1 MLHQK
6 LLANVCIGFLGSCI
20 LTFLII
26 LDQALP
32 MPFLPMW
39 VQIEEP
45 STLLCSSCYRHHFK
59 LAAHFPP
66 LRGWY
71 LYSFVFNEVLQS
83 KVTGFQ

>member
-45 STLLCSSCYRHHFK
+45 S
-59 LAAHFPP
+59 
-66 LRGWY
+66 
-71 LYSFVFNEVLQS
+71 QS
-83 KVTGFQ
+83 LSYAPHAIGTISN